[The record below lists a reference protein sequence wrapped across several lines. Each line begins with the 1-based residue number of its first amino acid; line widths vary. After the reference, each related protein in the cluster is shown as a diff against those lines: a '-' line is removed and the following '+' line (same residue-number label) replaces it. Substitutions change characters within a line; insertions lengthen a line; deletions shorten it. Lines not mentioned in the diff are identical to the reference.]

1 MSVLVYMNP
10 SCLFIEEVQ
19 SPIVSGYAVFVP
31 SSILMVSY
39 MREFD

>member
-19 SPIVSGYAVFVP
+19 S
-31 SSILMVSY
+31 L
-39 MREFD
+39 